1 MLNCFGFLG
10 CLNLGWCRSS
20 WDCNNWCGNDWGSN
34 YCWCMVGNSFGRSLS
49 SLLNSLGNSFFDS
62 YFRLNETIIPLATLA
77 TAGLAVFAYTFLAIF
92 IIFYIFFNLLLSFKF
107 GGLKTKFLK
116 KLNYKI

>member
-1 MLNCFGFLG
+1 MG
-10 CLNLGWCRSS
+10 S
-20 WDCNNWCGNDWGSN
+20 DWGSN
-34 YCWCMVGNSFGRSLS
+34 YCWCCGMSFGRSLS
-49 SLLNSLGNSFFDS
+49 SLLNSMSNGFFDS
-62 YFRLNETIIPLATLA
+62 YFKLNGTIIPLATLA
-77 TAGLAVFAYTFLAIF
+77 TCGLAVFVYTFLAIV